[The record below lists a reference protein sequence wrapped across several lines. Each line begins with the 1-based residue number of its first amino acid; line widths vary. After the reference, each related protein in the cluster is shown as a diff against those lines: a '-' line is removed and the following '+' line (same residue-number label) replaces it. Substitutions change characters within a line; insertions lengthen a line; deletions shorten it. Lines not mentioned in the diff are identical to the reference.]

1 MLLNNSNYTT
11 YPGSYCLSNCIF
23 NYLRLSVQNIK
34 ELDILMH
41 CDLNIVF
48 KSTNITRSRI
58 FMAFEQGISHFLE
71 ENQIVLS
78 GINENDNREHW
89 IRNKIYCNSF
99 IIGHIGTKYLEYNNL
114 FVNNQNVNTKHYINL
129 IGWDEIKGLYVSDG
143 YIPTYPIRSYDGWL
157 KLDYDDPLNHFI
169 EVICEDTSIIGNN
182 IKDVEK
188 YKIKLADTVRSFL
201 RGGNEGENYYGYS
214 AYEELHRYFEYLRYS
229 GEYIEQKNY
238 YNLVFDIASEGIIT
252 SKRLLKQ
259 LTSEVFSETYTR
271 EFEKLVKKFELF
283 KLLVLKCSIDPTKEN
298 LEDIESSLSE
308 IMNFEVKLYQNILMA
323 L

>member
-23 NYLRLSVQNIK
+23 NYLRLIVPNIK

-48 KSTNITRSRI
+48 KSTNINRSRI
-58 FMAFEQGISHFLE
+58 FMAFEQGIAHFLE

-89 IRNKIYCNSF
+89 IRNKIYCNNF
-99 IIGHIGTKYLEYNNL
+99 IIGHIGTKYLEYNHL

-169 EVICEDTSIIGNN
+169 EVICEDTSIVGNN
-182 IKDVEK
+182 IKEIEK

-201 RGGNEGENYYGYS
+201 KGEMKERIIMGIQ
-214 AYEELHRYFEYLRYS
+214 LM
-229 GEYIEQKNY
+229 KNCTGTL
-238 YNLVFDIASEGIIT
+238 NIFDTVE
-252 SKRLLKQ
+252 
-259 LTSEVFSETYTR
+259 
-271 EFEKLVKKFELF
+271 
-283 KLLVLKCSIDPTKEN
+283 
-298 LEDIESSLSE
+298 
-308 IMNFEVKLYQNILMA
+308 NILNRKIIIISF
-323 L
+323 LI